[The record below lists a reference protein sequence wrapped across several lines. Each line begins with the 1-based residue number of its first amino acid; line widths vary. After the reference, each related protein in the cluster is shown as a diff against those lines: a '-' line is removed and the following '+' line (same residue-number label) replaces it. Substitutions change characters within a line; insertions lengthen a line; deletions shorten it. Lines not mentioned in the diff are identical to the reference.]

1 MSTSPNTVTEA
12 VTLLAEEGYTTDLGI
27 QEGSLHA
34 EHDAAHF
41 TIEKVFRFEGDSDPG
56 DEAIV
61 LGVFC
66 PDCDARGTV
75 VSAYGHGADP
85 ALLAR
90 LSRHPIV

>member
-1 MSTSPNTVTEA
+1 MSTSPSTVTEA
-12 VTLLAEEGYTTDLGI
+12 VTLLAEEGYTTELGI
-27 QEGSLHA
+27 HEDSPHSG
-34 EHDAAHF
+34 HDPAHF
-41 TIEKVFRFEGDSDPG
+41 TIEKVFRFEGISDPG
-56 DEAIV
+56 DQAIV

-90 LSRHPIV
+90 LSRDPIV